1 MGFNSKRNKLYCFFA
16 KFFMTMKFQ
25 FSGILQELI
34 DKAQTGGKEDVDF
47 IMVHLTGNPSLA
59 TTRYVDF
66 ALSLV
71 KNPVGFERI
80 KYYLFD
86 GTLIQRNYASLY
98 LNRIGE
104 WGPVKTAYEKGLIDE
119 IQAFAR

>member
-1 MGFNSKRNKLYCFFA
+1 MLYEVI
-16 KFFMTMKFQ
+16 T
-25 FSGILQELI
+25 
-34 DKAQTGGKEDVDF
+34 
-47 IMVHLTGNPSLA
+47 
-59 TTRYVDF
+59 

-71 KNPVGFERI
+71 ETDAGFERI
-80 KYYLFD
+80 KYYLFN

-104 WGPVKTAYEKGLIDE
+104 RQLVKKAFEQGLIDE